1 MSAGT
6 RDNVEGTFDRATGH
20 AKEAV
25 GDLTGDE
32 QLRNEGKLDQAKGQ
46 LEHGVGEIKDRVAD
60 TVDDL
65 KGDQ

>member
-1 MSAGT
+1 MSEGT

-32 QLRNEGKLDQAKGQ
+32 QLRTEGKLDQAKGQ
-46 LEHGVGEIKDRVAD
+46 LERGVDEIKNRVAD
-60 TVDDL
+60 TVGDL
-65 KGDQ
+65 KGE